1 EVLGLDRPWYV
12 QYWQFLGQAVQ
23 GDFGNSFR
31 HREPAMRLVLDRVP
45 DTLYLTSAAML
56 LAYSLPTVAG
66 LVSAIRPNSAAD
78 GVIRALTVAA
88 QAVPTF
94 WLGLILILV
103 FSVRLDW
110 LPPSATDDWRGLVL
124 PAVTLSAYY
133 MATNVRMLRSSM
145 LEVLSRDYVRTA
157 RAKGLTERFVVERH
171 AFKNAAIPLVTM
183 AGIQFASMM
192 GGAIVTETVF
202 AYPGMG
208 LLAIQAIEG
217 RDYPVV
223 QAFVLVVALT
233 IVLVNLLVDLAY
245 SWLDPRIRVE
255 A

>member
-1 EVLGLDRPWYV
+1 
-12 QYWQFLGQAVQ
+12 
-23 GDFGNSFR
+23 
-31 HREPAMRLVLDRVP
+31 
-45 DTLYLTSAAML
+45 
-56 LAYSLPTVAG
+56 
-66 LVSAIRPNSAAD
+66 
-78 GVIRALTVAA
+78 
-88 QAVPTF
+88 
-94 WLGLILILV
+94 
-103 FSVRLDW
+103 
-110 LPPSATDDWRGLVL
+110 
-124 PAVTLSAYY
+124 
-133 MATNVRMLRSSM
+133 
-145 LEVLSRDYVRTA
+145 VRTA